1 MTSRQ
6 PSSEQPGLEPTWDL
20 PRGRHGLP
28 REVVDGHQRDRL
40 ILGVATALAEHG
52 YGGLSVEH
60 VIVAAGVSRTT
71 FYNHFA
77 NKEEAVLAAHDLIF
91 ERFLGLITRACNAGH
106 RWPEKVKAAIGAAL
120 EFAAAEPEQAQLL
133 TLDALAANVEIAR
146 RVLDSSD
153 HLTALLSAGRRHSA
167 RAQRAQDLPDLT
179 EKALIGAISATVSGL
194 LMSGESGRLPELG
207 PQLVELTLMPY
218 IGAEEA
224 ARVAEAV

>member
-6 PSSEQPGLEPTWDL
+6 PSSERPGLEPTWDL

-28 REVVDGHQRDRL
+28 REVVHGHQRDRL
-40 ILGVATALAEHG
+40 ILGVATALFEYG

-60 VIVAAGVSRTT
+60 VIVAAGVSRTI

-77 NKEEAVLAAHDLIF
+77 NRQEAVLAAHDLIF
-91 ERFLGLITRACNAGH
+91 ERFVGLIVRACNTEH
-106 RWPEKVKAAIGAAL
+106 LWPAKVKAAIGATL

-133 TLDALAANVEIAR
+133 TLDALAGDVEVAR

-153 HLTALLSAGRRHSA
+153 HLAGLLSVGRRESV
-167 RAQRAQDLPDLT
+167 RAQGLPSLT
-179 EKALIGAISATVSGL
+179 EKALIGAISATIASRL
-194 LMSGESGRLPELG
+194 LNGDPERLPELG

-218 IGAEEA
+218 IGAVEA
-224 ARVAEAV
+224 ARMAAAA